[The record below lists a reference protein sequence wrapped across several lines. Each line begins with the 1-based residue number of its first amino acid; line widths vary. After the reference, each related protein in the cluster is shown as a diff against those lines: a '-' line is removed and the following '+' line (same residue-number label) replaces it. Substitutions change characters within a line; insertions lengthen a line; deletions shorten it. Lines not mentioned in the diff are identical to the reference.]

1 VEGVD
6 APGLTGRAPDTVL
19 VTLPTVVVTV
29 PTVVVAGPTVVVA
42 GPTAVVALPT
52 DPLTFARTG
61 AFTRRTGLAPV
72 AGADSRCDPR

>member
-29 PTVVVAGPTVVVA
+29 PTVVVA

>member
-1 VEGVD
+1 MEGVD

-29 PTVVVAGPTVVVA
+29 PTVVVA